1 MNYRMIAYLLG
12 NILRIEGVFLSVCA
26 VLAIYF
32 NERAAL
38 FGFVTT
44 VVLTLVIGTAAC
56 LKEPK
61 NKKIYGRDGLVAVA
75 LSWIVM
81 SIFGALPFYLSGAIP
96 SYVDCFF
103 ETVSGFTTTGASI
116 LQEIEGLPMSI
127 LFWRSFTHW
136 VGGMGILVFMLAIM
150 PTADERAMHLMRAE
164 APGPLVNK
172 LVPKMKST
180 AKILYGMYFALTL
193 IEIVLLLVGGMPLF
207 DSVVNAFST
216 AGTGGFAIKNAS
228 IAAYDTAYYEYVI
241 TIFMFLF
248 GVNFNLYYLALLRD
262 FKSIVKNEELRYFV
276 TIIVAAIALIT
287 WNISAYYDTLEAA
300 FRHAAFQVMAI
311 ISTTGFATANFDVWP
326 QLSKGILAVLMI
338 LGACGGSTGG
348 GIKISRFII
357 LVKTAIREIRLMVH
371 PRSVNIVKLD
381 DAKVDEDVIRGVSS
395 FIIVYLLVLFGSFL
409 LISINNF
416 DFTTSFTAVLT
427 CLGNVGPGFAMV
439 GPVENY
445 HFFSDFSKIILTLD
459 MLIGRL
465 EIFPMMLLFAPSVW
479 KKGYM

>member
-26 VLAIYF
+26 LLSVYF
-32 NERAAL
+32 REASAL
-38 FGFVTT
+38 RGFLIT
-44 VVLTLVIGTAAC
+44 VVLCFVIGTIAT

-61 NKKIYGRDGLVAVA
+61 DKKIYGRDGLVAVA
-75 LSWIVM
+75 LAWIVM

-164 APGPLVNK
+164 APGPLVSK

-193 IEIVLLLVGGMPLF
+193 LEIILLFAGGMPFF

-228 IAAYDTAYYEYVI
+228 IAAYDVAYYEYVI

-248 GVNFNLYYLALLRD
+248 GVNFNLYYLLLLHD
-262 FKSIVKNEELRYFV
+262 FKTIFKNEELRYFV
-276 TIIVAAIALIT
+276 TIIVMAIAIIT
-287 WNISAYYDTLEAA
+287 WNISGQYETLEGA

-311 ISTTGFATANFDVWP
+311 ISTTGFATANFELWP
-326 QLSKGILAVLMI
+326 QLSKGILLVLMI

-357 LVKTAIREIRLMVH
+357 LAKTAVREIKRMVH
-371 PRSVNIVKLD
+371 PRSVSIVKLD
-381 DAKVDEDVIRGVSS
+381 NAKVDEDVIRGVSG
-395 FIIVYLLVLFGSFL
+395 FIIVYFFVLFGSFL
-409 LISINNF
+409 LISIDNH
-416 DFTTSFTAVLT
+416 DFTTTFSSVLT
-427 CLGNVGPGFAMV
+427 CLANVGPGFGMV

-465 EIFPMMLLFAPSVW
+465 EIFPMMLLFSPSVW